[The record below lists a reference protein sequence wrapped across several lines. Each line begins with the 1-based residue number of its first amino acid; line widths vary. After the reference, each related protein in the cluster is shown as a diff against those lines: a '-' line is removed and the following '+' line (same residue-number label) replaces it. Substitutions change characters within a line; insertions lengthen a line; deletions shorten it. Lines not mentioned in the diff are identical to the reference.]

1 MRYYN
6 HEVRRMRRRAQSFD
20 PRQVMKRGDY
30 EIFHFR
36 DPKMQ
41 EVPLHHHDFYEI
53 YFFLSG
59 RVDYLVEG
67 INYTLNPGDL
77 MLISPMELHRPTVAP
92 EEAYE
97 RVVLWINAEYL
108 RKKTEGTDFLERC
121 FQPGHNLFHVSR
133 TPIPELIRRLAE
145 EFGGQA
151 GGASLYAEGLL
162 LQLLAE
168 LLRLAAGSG
177 DAAEARQSSP
187 LIESVLHYIGEHYRE
202 EISLDELAERFY
214 VSKYHLSHLFRQTVG
229 VSVYRYIL
237 LKRLQ
242 HARQLLSEGES
253 PGSAG
258 RASGFPEYSGFYR
271 AFRQVY
277 GTSPGE
283 AAGQ

>member
-1 MRYYN
+1 MEN
-6 HEVRRMRRRAQSFD
+6 EVRRMRRRAQSFD
-20 PRQVMKRGDY
+20 PRQEMQSRDY

-67 INYTLNPGDL
+67 INYTLFPGDL
-77 MLISPMELHRPTVAP
+77 MLISPMELHRPMVAP

-97 RVVLWINAEYL
+97 RIVLWINAEYL
-108 RKKTEGTDFLERC
+108 RKKTEGTDFLDRC

-133 TPIPELIRRLAE
+133 TQIPELIRRLAE
-145 EFGGQA
+145 EFGGRE
-151 GGASLYAEGLL
+151 GGAALYSEGLL
-162 LQLLAE
+162 LQLMAE
-168 LLRLAAGSG
+168 LLRLAAGSDEAG
-177 DAAEARQSSP
+177 EARQSSP

-229 VSVYRYIL
+229 VSVYRYVL

>member
-1 MRYYN
+1 MEN
-6 HEVRRMRRRAQSFD
+6 EVRRMRRRAQSFD
-20 PRQVMKRGDY
+20 PRQVMKRGDF

-108 RKKTEGTDFLERC
+108 RKKTEGTEFLERC

-133 TPIPELIRRLAE
+133 TQIPELIRRLAG
-145 EFGGQA
+145 EFGGQE

-202 EISLDELAERFY
+202 EVSLDELAERFY

-229 VSVYRYIL
+229 VSVYRYVL

>member
-1 MRYYN
+1 
-6 HEVRRMRRRAQSFD
+6 MRRRAQSFD
-20 PRQVMKRGDY
+20 PRQVMKRGDF

-67 INYTLNPGDL
+67 INYTLDPGDL

-133 TPIPELIRRLAE
+133 TQIPELIRRLAE
-145 EFGGQA
+145 EFGRQE
-151 GGASLYAEGLL
+151 GGSELYAEGLL

-177 DAAEARQSSP
+177 DAAEVRQSSP

-202 EISLDELAERFY
+202 ELSLDELAERFY

-229 VSVYRYIL
+229 VSVYRYVL

>member
-1 MRYYN
+1 MEN
-6 HEVRRMRRRAQSFD
+6 EVRRMRRRAQTFD
-20 PRQVMKRGDY
+20 PRQVMTRGDF

-108 RKKTEGTDFLERC
+108 RKKTEGTEFLERC

-133 TPIPELIRRLAE
+133 TPIPELIRRLAG
-145 EFGGQA
+145 EFGGQE

-187 LIESVLHYIGEHYRE
+187 LIESVLHYIAEHYRE

-229 VSVYRYIL
+229 VSVYRYVL

>member
-1 MRYYN
+1 MEN
-6 HEVRRMRRRAQSFD
+6 EVRRMRRRAQSFD
-20 PRQVMKRGDY
+20 PRQVMKRGDF

-108 RKKTEGTDFLERC
+108 RKKTEGTDFLDRC

-133 TPIPELIRRLAE
+133 TPIPELIRRLAG
-145 EFGGQA
+145 EFGGQE

-187 LIESVLHYIGEHYRE
+187 LIESVLHYIAEHYRE

-229 VSVYRYIL
+229 VSVYRYVL

>member
-1 MRYYN
+1 MEN
-6 HEVRRMRRRAQSFD
+6 EVRRMRRRAQSFD
-20 PRQVMKRGDY
+20 PRQEMRSRDY

-67 INYTLNPGDL
+67 INYNLFPGDL

-97 RVVLWINAEYL
+97 RIVLWINAEYL
-108 RKKTEGTDFLERC
+108 RKKTEGTGFLDRC
-121 FQPGHNLFHVSR
+121 FQPGRNLFHVSR
-133 TPIPELIRRLAE
+133 TQIPELIRRLAE
-145 EFGGQA
+145 EFGGRE
-151 GGASLYAEGLL
+151 GGAALYSEGLL
-162 LQLLAE
+162 LQLMAE
-168 LLRLAAGSG
+168 LLRLAAGSDEAG
-177 DAAEARQSSP
+177 EARQSSP

-242 HARQLLSEGES
+242 HARQLLSEGVS

>member
-1 MRYYN
+1 
-6 HEVRRMRRRAQSFD
+6 MRRRAQSFD
-20 PRQVMKRGDY
+20 PRQEMRSRDY

-108 RKKTEGTDFLERC
+108 RKKTEGTEFLERC

-133 TPIPELIRRLAE
+133 TQIPELIRRLAG
-145 EFGGQA
+145 EFGGQE
-151 GGASLYAEGLL
+151 GGAALYAEGLL

-177 DAAEARQSSP
+177 EAGEARQSSP

-229 VSVYRYIL
+229 VSVYRYVL

-283 AAGQ
+283 ASGQ

>member
-1 MRYYN
+1 MEN
-6 HEVRRMRRRAQSFD
+6 EVRRMRRRAQSFD
-20 PRQVMKRGDY
+20 PRQVMKRGDF

-67 INYTLNPGDL
+67 INYTLFPGDL

-108 RKKTEGTDFLERC
+108 RKKTEGTEFLERC

-133 TPIPELIRRLAE
+133 TPIPELIRRLAG
-145 EFGGQA
+145 EFGGQE

-229 VSVYRYIL
+229 VSVYRYVL

-253 PGSAG
+253 PGSAS

>member
-1 MRYYN
+1 MARN
-6 HEVRRMRRRAQSFD
+6 AQRFN
-20 PRQVMKRGDY
+20 PRQSMHRADY
-30 EIFHFR
+30 EIFHYQ

-133 TPIPELIRRLAE
+133 TQIPELIRRLAE
-145 EFGGQA
+145 EFGGQE

-177 DAAEARQSSP
+177 EAGEARQSSP
-187 LIESVLHYIGEHYRE
+187 LIESVLHHIGEHYRE

-229 VSVYRYIL
+229 VSVYRYVL

-253 PGSAG
+253 PGSASQ
-258 RASGFPEYSGFYR
+258 ASGFPEYSGFYR